1 MLKVDHL
8 TVEHLLSS
16 SSAQCFIEARICV
29 YLPPLITRHIAVTVL
44 KQCTIKY
51 IEMASNLYLL
61 VFHVG
66 DSS

>member
-8 TVEHLLSS
+8 TVEHLL

-44 KQCTIKY
+44 KKCTIKY